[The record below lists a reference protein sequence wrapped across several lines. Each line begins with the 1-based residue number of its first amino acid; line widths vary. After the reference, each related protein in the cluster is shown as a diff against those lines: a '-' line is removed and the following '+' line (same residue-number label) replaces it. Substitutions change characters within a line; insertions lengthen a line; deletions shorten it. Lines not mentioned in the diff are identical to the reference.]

1 MTKPKIS
8 IIVSVSGPRRA
19 IGNKGALIAPISA
32 DLKRFKSLTMGHP
45 IIMGR
50 KTYESIGRPL
60 PGRTNIVVTRSTE
73 WKPAVTGAAPEVV
86 VANSVEDAL
95 ERASTIDPAEVF
107 IIGGAEIYSLALPF
121 VDCIY
126 LTEVDL
132 DPAEADAFFPDW
144 QAAGFKE
151 ISRENAH
158 DEKLNVDYRWINLAR
173 HTEK

>member
-60 PGRTNIVVTRSTE
+60 QGRTNIVVTRSTE
-73 WKPAVTGAAPEVV
+73 WKPQAAEVV
-86 VANSVEDAL
+86 VVNSIESAL
-95 ERASTIDPAEVF
+95 DRAKGIDPIEIF
-107 IIGGAEIYSLALPF
+107 IIGGAEIYSLALPHT
-121 VDCIY
+121 DRIY

-144 QAAGFKE
+144 HASGFKE
-151 ISRENAH
+151 ISRSENTR
-158 DEKLNVDYRWINLAR
+158 DEKSGLTYSFVLL
-173 HTEK
+173 EK